1 MSRRDQRFRRGMKGR
16 CCECGCILSHWYYER
31 EGQLYCKKHYWAR
44 YGEHCHGCR
53 ETITTGLIMVAGEQK
68 YHPEC
73 FTCMN
78 CETFIGD
85 GDTYTLVE
93 RTKLYC
99 GHCFCQ
105 GVGSTVTSAS
115 PLTKRPHMVALVSF
129 PPHTGGQRGLTV
141 ATDLS
146 QEKGPLVTVKGLDSS
161 VLNPDLLPSV
171 HTGDR
176 VLEVNGIP
184 IRNIS
189 PEEINRVIQDTS
201 RPLQL
206 TIEHN
211 PQSPDDLPRS
221 NNPQDDLS
229 CPDPCVPASTHKLP
243 SLEEEPSPG
252 EETAEPIRLSL
263 SPPQHQGTT
272 GMRSRH
278 ILRSCSIDKCPLS
291 PGALS
296 LLSQRRDMVRSGSLR
311 VDSGDRTH
319 RIFRPSDLI
328 HGEVLGKGFFG
339 QAVKVTHQET
349 GEVMVMKELIRFDEE
364 TQKTFLKEVKVMR
377 CLDHPNVLK
386 FIGLFYK
393 DKRINFVSEYIQ
405 GGTLRE
411 TIVKMDKDFP
421 WSIRVGYAKDIAA
434 GMAYLHSMNVIHRD
448 LNSHNCLVR
457 ENQSV
462 VVADFGLARLV
473 TEERNQGRTSSLE
486 RPTKGTLSELRRPD
500 RRKRYTVVGNP
511 YWMAPE
517 MIRGKSYD
525 ERVDIFSFGIMI
537 CEIIGRVSA
546 DPDYL
551 PRANDFGLNVAGF
564 LQQYHNPHCPLSFL
578 PLGVLCCDMD
588 AEKRPSFSKLEEW
601 LENLLMHLDIGLPLL
616 SELEQ
621 LRRAFWQN
629 HNHQNLFHNQDKTL
643 DSHEKTHCS
652 QPQRQSPDPER
663 QSGTANNH
671 IEPNHLTQSKDQN
684 STPDSHSDGE
694 QHVHDNHDMRT
705 KHEDLSGDCNNHS
718 QNKSQTCCRSTSPES
733 SKSESETYEHNN
745 PSGEPKA
752 QHKLSQ
758 PPQVNNSLLGRSN
771 RPRRTCKVLWD
782 GTKEDISFL

>member
-16 CCECGCILSHWYYER
+16 CSECGCILSHWYYER

-44 YGEHCHGCR
+44 YGEHCHGCK
-53 ETITTGLIMVAGEQK
+53 ETIATGLIMVAGEQK

-73 FTCMN
+73 FICMS
-78 CETFIGD
+78 CEMFIGD

-105 GVGSTVTSAS
+105 GIESAAGSAS
-115 PLTKRPHMVALVSF
+115 PLTKSRHMVALVSL
-129 PPHTGGQRGLTV
+129 PPHAGGRRGLTV
-141 ATDLS
+141 ATDFS
-146 QEKGPLVTVKGLDSS
+146 QEKGSAVTVTELDSAA
-161 VLNPDLLPSV
+161 LNSDLLSSV
-171 HTGDR
+171 HIGDR

-184 IRNIS
+184 VHNIS
-189 PEEINRVIQDTS
+189 PDEINSVIQDTN

-211 PQSPDDLPRS
+211 PQSAVDPLSS
-221 NNPQDDLS
+221 NNHQDDIN
-229 CPDPCVPASTHKLP
+229 CPDPCVRDKLSSTHKLP

-252 EETAEPIRLSL
+252 EEAGEPGVNLRMSI
-263 SPPQHQGTT
+263 SPPQHQGNM

-296 LLSQRRDMVRSGSLR
+296 LLSRRDMVRSESLR
-311 VDSGDRTH
+311 VDPGERTH

-411 TIVKMDKDFP
+411 TIAKMDKDFP
-421 WSIRVGYAKDIAA
+421 WNIRVGYAKDIAA

-448 LNSHNCLVR
+448 LNSHNCLVK

-473 TEERNQGRTSSLE
+473 REERNQSRTSSLE
-486 RPTKGTLSELRRPD
+486 RPPKGTLSELRRPD

-517 MIRGKSYD
+517 MINGKSYD

-537 CEIIGRVSA
+537 CEVIGRVNA

-551 PRANDFGLNVAGF
+551 PRTNDFGLNVAGF
-564 LQQYHNPHCPLSFL
+564 LQQYHPPQCPSAFL
-578 PLGVLCCDMD
+578 PLSVLCCDMD
-588 AEKRPSFSKLEEW
+588 ADKRPSFSKLEEW

-616 SELEQ
+616 SEIEQ

-629 HNHQNLFHNQDKTL
+629 HNHQNHCHNQDKTC
-643 DSHEKTHCS
+643 DSHEQTHRS
-652 QPQRQSPDPER
+652 PQSPEPE
-663 QSGTANNH
+663 QHLDDANNH
-671 IEPNHLTQSKDQN
+671 IESDHLTS
-684 STPDSHSDGE
+684 PDSHVDKE
-694 QHVHDNHDMRT
+694 QHPHDNHDMRT
-705 KHEDLSGDCNNHS
+705 EHNHS
-718 QNKSQTCCRSTSPES
+718 CLSRECNDHSQDKSQTSCRSMSTDS
-733 SKSESETYEHNN
+733 SETGSETYERNN
-745 PSGEPKA
+745 SSGQEAQDEPS
-752 QHKLSQ
+752 QQLQLNNSQ
-758 PPQVNNSLLGRSN
+758 PGRSN
-771 RPRRTCKVLWD
+771 RLRRTCRALWD
-782 GTKEDISFL
+782 SSTEDSSFL

>member
-31 EGQLYCKKHYWAR
+31 EGQLFCKKHYWGR
-44 YGEHCHGCR
+44 YGEHCHGCK

-73 FTCMN
+73 FTCMS
-78 CETFIGD
+78 CDMFIGD
-85 GDTYTLVE
+85 GETYTLVE

-99 GHCFCQ
+99 GQCFCQ
-105 GVGSTVTSAS
+105 DVMTPDVQ
-115 PLTKRPHMVALVSF
+115 LTQSPHMVALVSL
-129 PPHTGGQRGLTV
+129 PPNAGDHRGLTV
-141 ATDLS
+141 EIENS
-146 QEKGPLVTVKGLDSS
+146 QDKSPNVVVKELDST
-161 VLNPDLLPSV
+161 VLSPDLLSSV

-184 IRNIS
+184 VRNIS
-189 PEEINRVIQDTS
+189 PDEIHCVILDTS

-211 PQSPDDLPRS
+211 PPPPEDIMHS
-221 NNPQDDLS
+221 NSPQDS
-229 CPDPCVPASTHKLP
+229 VTCSDPCSHKKLSSTHKLP
-243 SLEEEPSPG
+243 SLEEEPNPG
-252 EETAEPIRLSL
+252 EETAEKNRLSL
-263 SPPQHQGTT
+263 SSPQHQGTM

-291 PGALS
+291 TGALT
-296 LLSQRRDMVRSGSLR
+296 LLCQRRDMVRSESLR
-311 VDSGDRTH
+311 ADPGDRTH

-339 QAVKVTHQET
+339 QAVKVTHHET

-364 TQKTFLKEVKVMR
+364 THKTFLNEVKVMR

-393 DKRINFVSEYIQ
+393 DKRINFISEYIQ

-411 TIVKMDKDFP
+411 TIIKMDKDFP
-421 WSIRVGYAKDIAA
+421 WSTRVSYAKDIAA

-473 TEERNQGRTSSLE
+473 REEKNQIRTSSME
-486 RPTKGTLSELRRPD
+486 RPAKGTVSELRRPD

-517 MIRGKSYD
+517 MIHGKTYD
-525 ERVDIFSFGIMI
+525 ELVDVFSFGIMI

-551 PRANDFGLNVAGF
+551 PRTNDFGLNVVSF
-564 LQQYHNPHCPLSFL
+564 LQQYHPPLCPAAFL
-578 PLGVLCCDMD
+578 PLAALCCDMD
-588 AEKRPSFSKLEEW
+588 ADKRPSFSKLEEW
-601 LENLLMHLDIGLPLL
+601 LDNLLMHLDIGLPLL

-621 LRRAFWQN
+621 LCRAFWKN
-629 HNHQNLFHNQDKTL
+629 HTQLNDSHNQSNTL
-643 DSHEKTHCS
+643 SSHELTHCS
-652 QPQRQSPDPER
+652 QRRGQSPEPKGCTDNANDHMESSHLP
-663 QSGTANNH
+663 QS
-671 IEPNHLTQSKDQN
+671 QDQDSK
-684 STPDSHSDGE
+684 PDSHLDG
-694 QHVHDNHDMRT
+694 QHHTDDSRT
-705 KHEDLSGDCNNHS
+705 EHDLSCLSRDCVNHS
-718 QNKSQTCCRSTSPES
+718 PDNRKCCMSASGES
-733 SKSESETYEHNN
+733 DKDRSETCE
-745 PSGEPKA
+745 SGRV
-752 QHKLSQ
+752 
-758 PPQVNNSLLGRSN
+758 QVNSSLLCQHRK
-771 RPRRTCKVLWD
+771 TCRVLWD
-782 GTKEDISFL
+782 RSTEDSSFL